1 MPYGHKIAR
10 ILRPKKADGGTAF
23 STDIHSKQ
31 YLRAMAALLFE
42 INFYAT
48 SIPCSCA
55 AGAAKIEPHAEPAG
69 RAFIHR
75 ACLRG
80 Q

>member
-10 ILRPKKADGGTAF
+10 ILRPKKTDGGTAF

-75 ACLRG
+75 ARLRG